1 MKQHSARHTVG
12 APYMLAILLSYIEVQ
27 MNASEGSGSAGNV
40 ERDKEGERSGG
51 RRRQLRPSQQYL
63 PGPTKHAL

>member
-12 APYMLAILLSYIEVQ
+12 APYVLAVLLSYLKVR
-27 MNASEGSGSAGNV
+27 MNASEGGGGAGRV

-51 RRRQLRPSQQYL
+51 RRRQLRPGWRYL